1 MADGGGLILDLD
13 VNQPQGEFLSMD
25 RRFRSYVG
33 GFGSGKTYVGCIG
46 LCNAGYRFPGIPQGY
61 FAPTYSQIRDIF
73 YPTIEEV
80 AERMGL
86 TCRVKTGDH
95 EVQLFSGGRL
105 RSLIICRSMEHPER
119 IVGFK
124 IGRALVD
131 EMDVLAMAK
140 AEAAWRKIIARL
152 RWGKDVKDAAG
163 RPFMPQI
170 DVTTTPEG
178 FRFMYNQFVRKVREK
193 ASLAAL
199 YGLVQASTYK
209 NEANLPEGYI
219 ESLVE
224 TYPEQLIQAYLNGQF
239 VNLTSGTV
247 YSHYDRVKN
256 RCADTAESSE
266 PLHIGMDFNVNKMAA
281 VVHVLRGGKPRAVAE
296 AIDIRDTPAMIEE
309 LKSRYWKYKNGQ
321 WEKTREITVYPDASG
336 NSTSTKDAS
345 KSDLALLR
353 AAGFIVLAPSAN
365 PPVRDR
371 ILAMNMAFC
380 DNKENR
386 SYQVNDDTC
395 PRYAECLEQQAYT
408 PAGDPDKTS
417 GHDHPNDAGGYF
429 IHKRFPVIK
438 PVSSLTLGRAH

>member
-1 MADGGGLILDLD
+1 MILDLD
-13 VNQPQGEFLSMD
+13 VNQPQGEFLSLD

-46 LCNAGYRFPGIPQGY
+46 LSNAGYRWPGIPQGY

-86 TCRVKTGDH
+86 TCKIKTGDH
-95 EVQLFSGGRL
+95 EVQLISGSRL

-131 EMDVLAMAK
+131 EMDVLPMVK
-140 AEAAWRKIIARL
+140 AEMAWRKIIARM

-163 RPFMPQI
+163 RPFVPQI

-178 FRFMYNQFVRKVREK
+178 FRFMHQQFVRKPREK
-193 ASLAAL
+193 PSLQAL
-199 YGLVQASTYK
+199 YGMVQASTYK

-219 ESLVE
+219 ESLFE
-224 TYPEQLIQAYLNGQF
+224 SYPEQLIQAYLHGQF

-247 YSHYDRVKN
+247 YSHYDRTKN
-256 RCADTAESSE
+256 RTTERAQESE
-266 PLHIGMDFNVNKMAA
+266 PVHIGMDFNVNHMAGI
-281 VVHVLRGGKPRAVAE
+281 VHVVRNSKPLAVDE
-296 AIDIRDTPAMIEE
+296 LVDKRDTPAMIEDIKAKYWRY
-309 LKSRYWKYKNGQ
+309 KSATGT

-353 AAGFIVLAPSAN
+353 QAGFMVSAPAAN

-371 ILAMNMAFC
+371 VLAMNMAFC
-380 DNKENR
+380 DNKETR
-386 SYQVNDDTC
+386 SYQVNDETC
-395 PRYAECLEQQAYT
+395 PRYAENLEQQAYNT
-408 PAGDPDKTS
+408 AGDPDKTA
-417 GHDHPNDAGGYF
+417 GADHTNDAGGYF
-429 IHKRFPVIK
+429 IHRRFPIIK
-438 PVSSLTLGRAH
+438 PVSSLNLGRAH